1 MWGKGYFSKMDK
13 HTALKSLVS
22 IFEQHSNKQEA
33 PKMEA
38 YMKGISPFLG
48 IKKPIRAAISK
59 ALQKEIIQDSEIDPT
74 ILMKSLWQKPYR
86 EFHYFAMEYAEKKK
100 IYKNRESIELIEW
113 LITEKSWWDT
123 VDFLAS
129 HLAAKYFK
137 EFPDQKQTIINRWI
151 LSDNMWLNRSAIIF
165 QIFYKKDTDLDIL
178 IKANLQHEDSKEFF
192 IRKAMGWALRQYAHE
207 DPRFVKNFVSTNEFS
222 GLTVRE
228 ALKHLS

>member
-59 ALQKEIIQDSEIDPT
+59 ALQKEIIHDSEIDPT

-100 IYKNRESIELIEW
+100 IYKNRDSIELIEW

-137 EFPDQKQTIINRWI
+137 EFPEQKETIINRWI

-178 IKANLQHEDSKEFF
+178 IKAILQHQDSKEFF